1 MDLLRGGFRTIREA
15 LLRREVSAT
24 ELVDEA
30 FKAIG
35 ADPLGAVLSTNHE
48 ASLEQARAAQLR
60 LDQGDTSPLLGMPIL
75 HKDVFVTRAWPTT
88 AGSKMLEGYRS
99 PFDAEVV
106 SRLAHAGM
114 VCLGKANCDEFAM
127 GSANQHSA
135 YKPSRNPWDPTR
147 VPGGSSGGSAA
158 AVAAGWAAAATGT
171 DTGGSVRQPASLC
184 GITGLKP
191 TYGRISRWG
200 MVAYASSLDQA
211 GPMARSADDCALMLN
226 AMAGFD
232 PKDSTSLDRPEED
245 FTRYFGAPL
254 VRDQKHDEAAPL
266 KGIRVGR
273 PREFFAEGLSPPV
286 AQAIDSA
293 LKTLEAMGAVVVD
306 CNLPR
311 TTLSIPAYYVIA
323 PAEASSNLARYD
335 GIRYGHRAQQPK
347 DLLDLYERS
356 RSEGFGPEV
365 KRRIL
370 VGAFVLSH
378 GYFDAYYLQAQR
390 VRRLIAM
397 DFESAFESCD
407 FIVGPVSPTAAWPIE
422 GRSQT
427 DPLAEYLAD
436 VYTLGASLA
445 GLPAISIPCGFQTE
459 DSITLP
465 VGLQIIAPRFEEARL
480 LAVAHAFQQQTDW
493 HKQQAPEQ
501 TEQRGVAI

>member
-1 MDLLRGGFRTIREA
+1 MGLMRQGIRTLRNA
-15 LLRREVSAT
+15 LARREVSAT
-24 ELVDEA
+24 ELVETA
-30 FKAIG
+30 FKEIG
-35 ADPLGAVLSTNHE
+35 DDPLGAVLAMDRE

-60 LDQGDTSPLLGMPIL
+60 IDQGDASPLLGVPIL

-88 AGSKMLEGYRS
+88 AGSRMLEGYRS

-106 SRLAHAGM
+106 RRLDQAGM

-135 YKPSRNPWDPTR
+135 YKPSRNPWSPTR

-158 AVAAGWAAAATGT
+158 AVAAGWVVAATGT

-211 GPMARSADDCALMLN
+211 GPMAGSADDCAMMLN

-232 PKDSTSLDRPEED
+232 QKDATSLDRPEED
-245 FTRYFGAPL
+245 FTRYFGASL
-254 VRDQKHDEAAPL
+254 VPAQKHDEALPL
-266 KGIRVGR
+266 KGLRVGR
-273 PREFFAEGLSPPV
+273 PKEFFAEGLSPGV
-286 AQAIDSA
+286 AQPIDSA

-306 CNLPR
+306 CSLPR
-311 TTLSIPAYYVIA
+311 TALSIPAYYVIA

-335 GIRYGHRAQQPK
+335 GIRYGHRAQQPR

-397 DFESAFESCD
+397 DFDSVFESCD
-407 FIVGPVSPTAAWPIE
+407 FIVGPVSPTVAWPIE
-422 GRSQT
+422 GRSQM

-436 VYTLGASLA
+436 IYTLGASLA
-445 GLPAISIPCGFQTE
+445 GLPAMSVPCGFQIE
-459 DSITLP
+459 DSLRLP

-480 LAVAHAFQQQTDW
+480 LAMAHAFQQQTDW
-493 HKQQAPEQ
+493 HKQQAPAQ
-501 TEQRGVAI
+501 TEKRGVAI